1 MATGQVKWF
10 HSKKGYGFI
19 TVDGDNKDIFVH
31 YSAIKAESNGFKT
44 LHQNDK
50 VSFEIQEGRK
60 GPEAHDV
67 VVTEAAPLPLL
78 VPVENSADPVDPWMM
93 MKTN

>member
-19 TVDGDNKDIFVH
+19 TVDGDNKNIVVH

-50 VSFEIQEGRK
+50 VSFEIQEGSK
-60 GPEAHDV
+60 GPEAHNV

-78 VPVENSADPVDPWMM
+78 VPVENSADPVDHG
-93 MKTN
+93 